1 MNKTK
6 HMKNLILILSL
17 LMLAACGPSRVK
29 YDFDKQVDFSKY
41 RTYHIYP
48 EIKSG
53 LSELDEKRVVEQLE
67 RVLSLKGIRKSDT
80 PDVYVNFYSN
90 QYETPSNKSIGVGL
104 GTFGRRVGG
113 TVSGGIPIGG
123 NVLNESL
130 TVDLIDIAT
139 GSMVWQG
146 SISSSV
152 SRRQT
157 PDERELFIG
166 DLLSRIFQKYP
177 PSVKK

>member
-1 MNKTK
+1 
-6 HMKNLILILSL
+6 MKNLFFLLGLFFLI
-17 LMLAACGPSRVK
+17 ACGPSKVK
-29 YDFDKQVDFSKY
+29 YDFDKQANFSKY

-48 EIKSG
+48 EVKSG

-80 PDVYVNFYSN
+80 PDMYVNFFSN
-90 QYETPSNKSIGVGL
+90 QFETPSNKSIGVGI

-113 TVSGGIPIGG
+113 TVSGGIPVGG
-123 NVLNESL
+123 NVLNENL
-130 TVDLIDIAT
+130 TIDLIDVET

-146 SISSSV
+146 SISSSI

-157 PDERELFIG
+157 PEERELFLG
-166 DLLSRIFQKYP
+166 DLLTRIFQKYP
-177 PSVKK
+177 PTIKK